1 MGIQK
6 QHENSKFS
14 IRFIKLVK
22 LDFEQNKNI
31 SGMDEIETSLGL
43 NSCFFKIPKK
53 KFDIQ
58 LNLCM
63 QLKLFENNDG
73 NIVNIGIIESEIL
86 GIFSCDG
93 EINQKLLPN
102 LASIL
107 YSYLRPIVS
116 QISIMAKLPPI
127 DLPILNLSKIEVTE
141 IDNK

>member
-53 KFDIQ
+53 KI
-58 LNLCM
+58 
-63 QLKLFENNDG
+63 
-73 NIVNIGIIESEIL
+73 
-86 GIFSCDG
+86 
-93 EINQKLLPN
+93 
-102 LASIL
+102 
-107 YSYLRPIVS
+107 
-116 QISIMAKLPPI
+116 
-127 DLPILNLSKIEVTE
+127 
-141 IDNK
+141 